1 MRRKRRLFPFL
12 LGIALFLG
20 FYLSPALP
28 DAVDPAG
35 RTAVLTQEGKA
46 ALGLF
51 MLAGVWWIFEV
62 LPAGVTGLAIAVV
75 QALWLI
81 RAPREA
87 MTDFMD
93 PSVFFIFGS
102 LLIGA
107 AFSATGLTKRMAFF
121 LLKGIPERTP
131 IIYLGVFG
139 MTAFMTLF
147 MAHTAVVAAIF
158 PLALIVH
165 QLYEPTGRPTRFG
178 KGLFIGMAYTAGAGS
193 IITLLGAARGAVA
206 IGFYRQLTGGE
217 ISFFELSMYMAPLGV
232 TMVLLL
238 WLYITLVF
246 KPERNELPGLR
257 AKAARLYEGLGPV
270 SNREIATL
278 VIVLGLMLL
287 LTLRSFVPALKPFDK
302 SAIILG
308 AGILFFVLGILRAP
322 DLEAVPWNI
331 ILLFGGAM
339 SIGFCLWQTGAA
351 EWMALGWLGQLENAP
366 WLVFLVGVAALIL
379 IMTNFIMN
387 VAAIAITLPVS
398 LVMAP
403 YIGVAPEVVTF
414 VALATAGMPF
424 MLLVGAAP
432 NAIAYESGQF
442 RTREFFLAGIPA
454 SIILL
459 VVLTLF
465 IWKIWP
471 WMGMPVVL
479 AS

>member
-1 MRRKRRLFPFL
+1 MRSKRRLFPFL

-35 RTAVLTQEGKA
+35 RTAVLTHEGKA
-46 ALGLF
+46 AIGLF

-62 LPAGVTGLAIAVV
+62 LPAGVTGLGIAVA
-75 QALWLI
+75 QSLWLI
-81 RAPREA
+81 RAPRQA

-107 AFSATGLTKRMAFF
+107 AFSATGLTKRMAFY

-131 IIYLGVFG
+131 VIYLGVFS

-147 MAHTAVVAAIF
+147 MAHTAVVSAIF
-158 PLALIVH
+158 PLVLIVY

-178 KGLFIGMAYTAGAGS
+178 KGLFIGMAYAAGAGS

-206 IGFYRQLTGGE
+206 IGFYRQLTGRD
-217 ISFFELSMYMAPLGV
+217 ISFFELTKYMAPLGV
-232 TMVLLL
+232 VMVLLL
-238 WLYITLVF
+238 WVYICLVF
-246 KPERNELPGLR
+246 RPERGELPGLR
-257 AKAARLYEGLGPV
+257 AKAEQLYAKLGPITR
-270 SNREIATL
+270 REIATL
-278 VIVLGLMLL
+278 VIVLGLMAL
-287 LTLRSFVPALKPFDK
+287 LTARSFVPALKPFDK

-351 EWMALGWLGQLENAP
+351 QWMALGWLGQLENAP
-366 WLVFLVGVAALIL
+366 WLLFLVGVAALIL

-403 YIGVAPEVVTF
+403 FIGVAPEIVTF

-454 SIILL
+454 SGMLL
-459 VVLTLF
+459 AVLTLF

-479 AS
+479 G

>member
-1 MRRKRRLFPFL
+1 VRRKRRLLPFL

-35 RTAVLTQEGKA
+35 RTAALSHEGKA
-46 ALGLF
+46 AIGLF

-75 QALWLI
+75 QSLWLI

-107 AFSATGLTKRMAFF
+107 AFSATGLTKRMAFY

-165 QLYEPTGRPTRFG
+165 QLYEPSGKPTRFG

-217 ISFFELSMYMAPLGV
+217 ISFFELSKYMAPLGV
-232 TMVLLL
+232 LMVLLL
-238 WLYITLVF
+238 WLYICLVF
-246 KPERNELPGLR
+246 KPERDELPGLR
-257 AKAARLYEGLGPV
+257 DRAGQLYAKLGPITR
-270 SNREIATL
+270 REIATL
-278 VIVLGLMLL
+278 GIVLGLMAL

-322 DLEAVPWNI
+322 HLEAVPWNI

-379 IMTNFIMN
+379 VMTNFIMN

-403 YIGVAPEVVTF
+403 YIGVSPEIITF

-432 NAIAYESGQF
+432 NAIAFESGQF

-454 SIILL
+454 SGILL

-479 AS
+479 GS